1 MTITGPDGDSSMSRL
16 VFNLKEGAGGSII
29 AGETLLTA
37 AKAGDKTNAL
47 LFFKVTAPSR
57 AQVRESLKK
66 PKLCAYVSPK
76 HRLTQRLEAFSPK
89 LESPN

>member
-1 MTITGPDGDSSMSRL
+1 MITGPDGDRSMSRL
-16 VFNLKEGAGGSII
+16 VFNPKEGAGGSIS
-29 AGETLLTA
+29 AGDLFTA
-37 AKAGDKTNAL
+37 PKAGDKTNAL
-47 LFFKVTAPSR
+47 LFFRITAPSS

-76 HRLTQRLEAFSPK
+76 LRLTQQVEAFSPK

>member
-1 MTITGPDGDSSMSRL
+1 MSRL
-16 VFNLKEGAGGSII
+16 VFNLKEGAGGSVI
-29 AGETLLTA
+29 AGAPLFA
-37 AKAGDKTNAL
+37 ATKAGDKTNAL
-47 LFFKVTAPSR
+47 LFVKITAPSS

-76 HRLTQRLEAFSPK
+76 YRLTQRVETFPPK

>member
-1 MTITGPDGDSSMSRL
+1 MITVPDGDSSMSRL
-16 VFNLKEGAGGSII
+16 VFNLKEGAGGSIT
-29 AGETLLTA
+29 AGEPLFTT

-47 LFFKVTAPSR
+47 LFFKIIAPSS

-76 HRLTQRLEAFSPK
+76 YRLTQRVEAFSTE

>member
-1 MTITGPDGDSSMSRL
+1 MITGLDGDSSMSRL
-16 VFNLKEGAGGSII
+16 VFNLKEDARGSIA
-29 AGETLLTA
+29 AGEPLFNVV
-37 AKAGDKTNAL
+37 KAEDKTNAL
-47 LFFKVTAPSR
+47 LFVKITAPSS

-76 HRLTQRLEAFSPK
+76 LRLTQRVEALSPR

>member
-1 MTITGPDGDSSMSRL
+1 MITGPDGDSSMSRL
-16 VFNLKEGAGGSII
+16 VFNPKEGAGGSIT
-29 AGETLLTA
+29 AGEPLFTA

-47 LFFKVTAPSR
+47 LFFKITAPSS

-76 HRLTQRLEAFSPK
+76 YRLTQRVEAFPPK

>member
-1 MTITGPDGDSSMSRL
+1 MITGPDGDSSMSRL
-16 VFNLKEGAGGSII
+16 VFNLKEGAGGSIS
-29 AGETLLTA
+29 AGDLFTS

-47 LFFKVTAPSR
+47 LFFKITAPSS
-57 AQVRESLKK
+57 AQVRESVKK

-76 HRLTQRLEAFSPK
+76 YRLTQRVETFPPK

>member
-1 MTITGPDGDSSMSRL
+1 MITVPDGDSSMSRL
-16 VFNLKEGAGGSII
+16 VFNLKEGAGGSIT
-29 AGETLLTA
+29 AGGPLFTA

-47 LFFKVTAPSR
+47 LFFKITAPSS

-76 HRLTQRLEAFSPK
+76 HRLTQRVEAFPPK
-89 LESPN
+89 LESTK

>member
-1 MTITGPDGDSSMSRL
+1 MITGPDRYSSMSRL
-16 VFNLKEGAGGSII
+16 VFNLKEGAGESIL
-29 AGETLLTA
+29 AGEPQFTV
-37 AKAGDKTNAL
+37 AKAGEKTNTL
-47 LFFKVTAPSR
+47 LFFEITAPSS

-76 HRLTQRLEAFSPK
+76 HRLTQRVEAFPPK

>member
-1 MTITGPDGDSSMSRL
+1 MITGPDGDSSMSRL
-16 VFNLKEGAGGSII
+16 VFNLKEGAGGFIT
-29 AGETLLTA
+29 AGEPLFTA
-37 AKAGDKTNAL
+37 PKAGDKTNAL
-47 LFFKVTAPSR
+47 LFLKITAQSS

-76 HRLTQRLEAFSPK
+76 YRLTQRVEAFSTE